1 VSASLPNPSFPIRR
15 PCPTGVCECGHLELL
30 ESGNADLRILRLTL
44 TEEKRLIER
53 LDAISDFDDLQK
65 MQRLM
70 YEQLGIQLEISPGHT
85 EVRSARGLEIRFR
98 DQPGLC
104 RKTQKS
110 IPAAIR
116 RCLTAKPEILYRLL
130 DSFDLFREL

>member
-1 VSASLPNPSFPIRR
+1 MSAPHSNSSFPVRR
-15 PCPTGVCECGHLELL
+15 PCPPGVCKCGHQGLL
-30 ESGNADLRILRLTL
+30 EDIQGDTRILRLTL
-44 TEEKRLIER
+44 AEEKKLLNRLEAMR
-53 LDAISDFDDLQK
+53 DFEDLQK

-70 YEQLGIQLEISPGHT
+70 NEQLGIRLKISPGHT
-85 EVRSARGLEIRFR
+85 EVRSARGLEIRFVN
-98 DQPGLC
+98 QPGLC
-104 RKTQKS
+104 RKTKKN

>member
-1 VSASLPNPSFPIRR
+1 MSVSLPNIPFPVRQ
-15 PCPTGVCECGHLELL
+15 PCPPGVCGCGHQ
-30 ESGNADLRILRLTL
+30 DLIEGTQQDIRILRLTL
-44 TEEKRLIER
+44 TEEKKLISRLE
-53 LDAISDFDDLQK
+53 AVSDFDDLQK

-70 YEQLGIQLEISPGHT
+70 DEQLGIQLEISPGHT
-85 EVRSARGLEIRFR
+85 QVRSARGLEIRFKE
-98 DQPGLC
+98 QPGLC
-104 RKTQKS
+104 RKTRKN

>member
-1 VSASLPNPSFPIRR
+1 MSASLSHIPFPVRQ
-15 PCPTGVCECGHLELL
+15 PCPPGVCECGHQ
-30 ESGNADLRILRLTL
+30 DLIEGAQQDIRILRLTL
-44 TEEKRLIER
+44 TEEKKLISRLE
-53 LDAISDFDDLQK
+53 AISDFDDLQK

-70 YEQLGIQLEISPGHT
+70 GEQLGIQLEISPGHT
-85 EVRSARGLEIRFR
+85 QVRSARGLEIRFKE
-98 DQPGLC
+98 QPGLC
-104 RKTQKS
+104 RKTRKN

>member
-1 VSASLPNPSFPIRR
+1 MHTTASHIPFPVRQ
-15 PCPTGVCECGHLELL
+15 PCPPGVCQCGHQELI
-30 ESGNADLRILRLTL
+30 EGRQQDIRILRLTL
-44 TEEKRLIER
+44 TEEKKLIKRLE
-53 LDAISDFDDLQK
+53 AVSDFDDLKK

-70 YEQLGIQLEISPGHT
+70 DEQLGIQLIITPGHT
-85 EVRSARGLEIRFR
+85 EVRSARGLEIGFKS
-98 DQPGLC
+98 QPGLC
-104 RKTQKS
+104 RKTRKT

>member
-1 VSASLPNPSFPIRR
+1 MTVSLPDLPFPVRQ
-15 PCPTGVCECGHLELL
+15 PCPKGVCVCGHQELL
-30 ESGNADLRILRLTL
+30 ASGQGDIRVLRLTQK
-44 TEEKRLIER
+44 EEKVLLNRLE
-53 LDAISDFDDLQK
+53 AICDFDDLQK

-70 YEQLGIQLEISPGHT
+70 FEQLGIGLEISPGHT

-98 DQPGLC
+98 DQLGLC
-104 RKTQKS
+104 RKTQKT

-116 RCLTAKPEILYRLL
+116 RCLAEKPEILYRLL